1 MLARLYGEGA
11 FLDILRELVRAADG
25 RVLSTD
31 GFLTLLE
38 RFGGVELD
46 WFRRQ
51 YVLGTG
57 LPEVFYDYRIETL
70 GEGRWAVDGQ
80 ARQQSTVVYR
90 YRLERRPDGALDV
103 TRWGEPRLD
112 VNDSMLVVPF
122 QIGIADEPDGGGR
135 AAGDGA
141 TRSFLTGRLVLRGEL
156 SPFRLEVERRP
167 VILWLDRDGEVFGR
181 FLAEARWPRRSALQR
196 GLDQAAAGAFSEAEA
211 AWLAAFDEPVVT
223 DDEQWL
229 GSGLDVEASGRGID
243 TSLHILLARL
253 YLDRGRLAEA
263 AERIELARARL
274 RREDRWQFER
284 ELLALEA
291 RLAILGGRP
300 DQALRELR
308 QALGRD
314 AELESTEIA
323 ALLALASHLAGQPAD
338 WTVAC
343 RDARSRGVDLGP
355 LDCPGE

>member
-1 MLARLYGEGA
+1 
-11 FLDILRELVRAADG
+11 
-25 RVLSTD
+25 
-31 GFLTLLE
+31 
-38 RFGGVELD
+38 
-46 WFRRQ
+46 
-51 YVLGTG
+51 
-57 LPEVFYDYRIETL
+57 
-70 GEGRWAVDGQ
+70 
-80 ARQQSTVVYR
+80 VVYR

-112 VNDSMLVVPF
+112 VSDSMLVVPF
-122 QIGIADEPDGGGR
+122 QIGIADEPDGGSR

-141 TRSFLTGRLVLRGEL
+141 LRSFLTGRLVLRGEL

-181 FLAEARWPRRSALQR
+181 FLAAARWPRRSALQR
-196 GLDQAAAGAFSEAEA
+196 GLDLAAAGAFNEAEA
-211 AWLAAFDEPVVT
+211 AWLGAFDELVVT

-229 GSGLDVEASGRGID
+229 GSGLDVEASASVVD

-291 RLAILGGRP
+291 RLAILGGQP
-300 DQALRELR
+300 DQALRQLR

-355 LDCPGE
+355 IDCPGE

>member
-1 MLARLYGEGA
+1 
-11 FLDILRELVRAADG
+11 
-25 RVLSTD
+25 
-31 GFLTLLE
+31 
-38 RFGGVELD
+38 
-46 WFRRQ
+46 
-51 YVLGTG
+51 
-57 LPEVFYDYRIETL
+57 
-70 GEGRWAVDGQ
+70 
-80 ARQQSTVVYR
+80 
-90 YRLERRPDGALDV
+90 
-103 TRWGEPRLD
+103 
-112 VNDSMLVVPF
+112 MLVVPF

-196 GLDQAAAGAFSEAEA
+196 GLDQAATGAFSEAEA
-211 AWLAAFDEPVVT
+211 AWLAAFDEPVAT
-223 DDEQWL
+223 ADEQWL

-263 AERIELARARL
+263 AGGSSSPVPAS
-274 RREDRWQFER
+274 REDRWQFER

-291 RLAILGGRP
+291 RLAILRGRP

-323 ALLALASHLAGQPAD
+323 ALLALASHLACQPAD
-338 WTVAC
+338 WTAAC